1 MISDQLK
8 QEVLEWIRHDPDK
21 NTADKLAKWLSESN
35 EEELKKCFNGFL
47 EFGTAGLRGN
57 LGPGPSCMN
66 RSVVSRTATGI
77 VAFMKKNNLKSV
89 VIGRDARHGSLEFAQ
104 DSAEIFSGA
113 GIKTLVL
120 PRELPT
126 PVLAYAVN
134 KLKVDVGIMVTASH
148 NPANDNGYK
157 VYLGGSVKGI
167 NFNGSQ
173 IISPIDS
180 DISHEISKVDL
191 KPPRSNEF
199 EIVGED
205 LIEDYVQ
212 ATASLVKKSNNL
224 KIVYTPL
231 HGVGAEVFLKVLKA
245 AKFLDPIVV
254 NEQSKPDPD
263 FPTTKF
269 PNPEELGVMD
279 LAIEYAKKFNADL
292 VLANDPDADRC
303 AVSVKDYSGTWR
315 ILRGDEIGVALGA
328 YLIEKGNVG
337 HGAIANSLVSSAL
350 LGKIA
355 TSKNI
360 RFSET
365 LTGFKWIS
373 KVPNLEYG
381 YEEALGYCVDPKT
394 VNDKDGISAAI
405 LVAELANELKNN
417 GKTLEDYLLEIG
429 NEFGFYITDQ
439 ISIRVGQVSESK
451 ALMDQVLNNPPKE
464 ILGCNLES
472 IENLNE
478 QKDLSTPGIRLKY
491 SGGIRV
497 IIRPSGTEPKLKCY
511 VEVIGDSKSD
521 SEKLM
526 SQVRQVLIKVLT

>member
-1 MISDQLK
+1 VISDQLK
-8 QEVLEWIRHDPDK
+8 LEVQDWIRHDPDK
-21 NTADKLAKWLSESN
+21 KTADKLAKWLNESN
-35 EEELKKCFNGFL
+35 EVELKRCFNGFL
-47 EFGTAGLRGN
+47 QFGTAGLRGA

-66 RSVVSRTATGI
+66 RAVVSRTATGI
-77 VAFMKKNNLKSV
+77 VAFMKKNNLNSV
-89 VIGRDARHGSLEFAQ
+89 VIGRDARHGSQEFAQ
-104 DSAEIFSGA
+104 DSAEIFCGA
-113 GIKTLVL
+113 GIKTFVL

-180 DISHEISKVDL
+180 DISHEISKADL
-191 KPPRSNEF
+191 APPRSNDF
-199 EIVGED
+199 KIVSEN

-212 ATASLVKKSNNL
+212 ATASLVTKPNNL

-231 HGVGAEVFLKVLKA
+231 HGVGAEVFLRVLKA

-254 NEQSKPDPD
+254 EEQSKPDPD

-269 PNPEELGVMD
+269 PNPEESGVMD
-279 LAIEYAKKFNADL
+279 LAIEYAKKFNAEL
-292 VLANDPDADRC
+292 VIANDPDADRC
-303 AVSVKDYSGTWR
+303 AISVKGSSGTWR
-315 ILRGDEIGVALGA
+315 MLKGDEIGVALGA
-328 YLIEKGNVG
+328 YLIEKGSIR

-355 TSKNI
+355 VSKNI

-373 KVPNLEYG
+373 KVANLEYG

-405 LVAELANELKNN
+405 LIAELANKLKNN

-429 NEFGFYITDQ
+429 KEFGFHITDQ
-439 ISIRVGQVSESK
+439 ISIRVSEIGRSK
-451 ALMDQVLNNPPKE
+451 ALMDQILGDPPSQ

-511 VEVIGDSKSD
+511 IEVIGASNSD
-521 SEKLM
+521 SEKLI